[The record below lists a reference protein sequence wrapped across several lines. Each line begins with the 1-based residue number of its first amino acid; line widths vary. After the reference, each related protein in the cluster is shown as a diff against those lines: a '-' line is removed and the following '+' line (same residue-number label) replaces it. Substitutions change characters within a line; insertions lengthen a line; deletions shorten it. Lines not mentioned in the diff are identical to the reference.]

1 LDKEGNILLIEFKH
15 GTNTSG
21 IYLSPLQIGLY
32 YDIFKNYSKKN
43 LEVAVFTMLAQ
54 KQKIGLINPNWAKP
68 NCIKDLI
75 PVLIISEYN
84 DKSSAKIK
92 LDEILQFISSQ
103 YGIGFLNNLQT
114 YNFAIENGLSE
125 W

>member
-1 LDKEGNILLIEFKH
+1 MLIEYKH

-32 YDIFKNYSKKN
+32 YDIFTAFDNETFKGSICRQLK
-43 LEVAVFTMLAQ
+43 Q
-54 KQKIGLINPNWAKP
+54 KQAIGLINFNWNIPEKL
-68 NCIKDLI
+68 NDII

-84 DKSSAKIK
+84 YKSSAKEKYNEIMEICRKKIDKNFLKNIK
-92 LDEILQFISSQ
+92 
-103 YGIGFLNNLQT
+103 T
-114 YNFAIENGLSE
+114 YNYTSSNGLTN